1 MGRKILETSTRV
13 LLKYNVLLNEWF
25 LINIEKSDTTGS
37 FYISV
42 HAVQIHEKC
51 KKEFQTLN
59 MITVPFY
66 VHTDYR
72 NFFGVILRLS
82 ALC

>member
-25 LINIEKSDTTGS
+25 LIHIEPSDTTGS

-42 HAVQIHEKC
+42 HAVQNHEKC
-51 KKEFQTLN
+51 KTKKIQTLKYGS
-59 MITVPFY
+59 FE
-66 VHTDYR
+66 
-72 NFFGVILRLS
+72 S
-82 ALC
+82 